1 MPYLRQRSPRS
12 SNAPSFLKAR
22 AKAQSPV
29 RQSASP
35 PVRQSASP
43 PVRQSSNFLEPDGG
57 FEIFCNIFLSKLSL
71 ASSPQHKHLA
81 AATLP
86 STSPSRKG
94 LPTWSTPLA
103 WAAAPLLA
111 ALLVFAPAPAAARP
125 CFQKQYNSRN
135 LAGCTYINLDKNNL
149 SSLPEGVFD
158 GLSNLTSLH
167 LDDNNLSSL
176 PEGVFDGLSN
186 LEFLW
191 LQRNQLSSLPEGV
204 FDGLSNLDVLYLN
217 NNQLSSL
224 PEGVF
229 DGLSNLTSLHLD
241 YNNLSSLPEGV
252 FDGLSNLYWLRLDDN
267 NLSSLPEGVF
277 DGLSNLH
284 ELWLGGNNLSC
295 RPNLPEGVKVYGVSG
310 LPLCDGP
317 GQEEPDQ
324 GQQPGDG
331 DGGQTGG
338 GQQPG
343 QEEPDQGQQPG
354 DGDGGQTGGGQQPG
368 QEEPDQGQQP
378 GDGDGGQTGGGQQP
392 GQEEPDQG
400 QQPGQEEPDQGQQP
414 GDGDGGQTGGG
425 QQPGQEEPD
434 QGQQP
439 GQEEEQSFL
448 DKHRD
453 LIEEIRSEA
462 DESIRQ
468 QRLESFIIDFATPT
482 VKAVITDVVIPTAIT
497 AGAGAAISAGG
508 AVGAIA
514 GVAYVGL
521 SVRDAWNTGRTIGG
535 LLSSEELVNDFAT
548 ALYVHQ
554 DALEDGTI
562 SLDQAFSGQ
571 KFTYPFSLAQG
582 ESEEG
587 EDGTSA
593 KRFNALFSGGVN
605 FSRFDDRSA
614 DVATDGNSMTYSF
627 GLDVLPNPDVP
638 LVTGLQLAF
647 TRINADFQDVEI
659 DGTGTYGVK
668 LFTVSPTVAWDATD
682 KLTLWSSIGW
692 GRGEMDL
699 TIDTVANLRLDSPES
714 ASTTDMG
721 DFFSVGAGANMRVW
735 QSDASALS
743 LQVAGV
749 TASFLGADSKQGRV
763 AAQFS
768 HDSPLNSGR
777 LRSAANLAW
786 LLSDGDPSV
795 MELSGAL
802 NWLPDQGRLS
812 GSTSARVLLFGEDR
826 SEWGIS
832 GGLTLRPGSKGKG
845 FPWPCNPLSARP
857 TPPLRG
863 WGWTPGTATTTW
875 RTWP

>member
-1 MPYLRQRSPRS
+1 M
-12 SNAPSFLKAR
+12 
-22 AKAQSPV
+22 
-29 RQSASP
+29 
-35 PVRQSASP
+35 
-43 PVRQSSNFLEPDGG
+43 
-57 FEIFCNIFLSKLSL
+57 
-71 ASSPQHKHLA
+71 
-81 AATLP
+81 
-86 STSPSRKG
+86 
-94 LPTWSTPLA
+94 
-103 WAAAPLLA
+103 
-111 ALLVFAPAPAAARP
+111 
-125 CFQKQYNSRN
+125 
-135 LAGCTYINLDKNNL
+135 
-149 SSLPEGVFD
+149 
-158 GLSNLTSLH
+158 
-167 LDDNNLSSL
+167 
-176 PEGVFDGLSN
+176 
-186 LEFLW
+186 
-191 LQRNQLSSLPEGV
+191 
-204 FDGLSNLDVLYLN
+204 
-217 NNQLSSL
+217 
-224 PEGVF
+224 
-229 DGLSNLTSLHLD
+229 
-241 YNNLSSLPEGV
+241 
-252 FDGLSNLYWLRLDDN
+252 
-267 NLSSLPEGVF
+267 
-277 DGLSNLH
+277 
-284 ELWLGGNNLSC
+284 
-295 RPNLPEGVKVYGVSG
+295 
-310 LPLCDGP
+310 
-317 GQEEPDQ
+317 
-324 GQQPGDG
+324 
-331 DGGQTGG
+331 
-338 GQQPG
+338 
-343 QEEPDQGQQPG
+343 
-354 DGDGGQTGGGQQPG
+354 
-368 QEEPDQGQQP
+368 
-378 GDGDGGQTGGGQQP
+378 
-392 GQEEPDQG
+392 
-400 QQPGQEEPDQGQQP
+400 
-414 GDGDGGQTGGG
+414 
-425 QQPGQEEPD
+425 
-434 QGQQP
+434 
-439 GQEEEQSFL
+439 
-448 DKHRD
+448 
-453 LIEEIRSEA
+453 
-462 DESIRQ
+462 
-468 QRLESFIIDFATPT
+468 
-482 VKAVITDVVIPTAIT
+482 
-497 AGAGAAISAGG
+497 
-508 AVGAIA
+508 
-514 GVAYVGL
+514 
-521 SVRDAWNTGRTIGG
+521 
-535 LLSSEELVNDFAT
+535 NDFAT

-627 GLDVLPNPDVP
+627 GLDVLPNPEVP
-638 LVTGLQLAF
+638 LVTGLQLAY

-832 GGLTLRPGSKGKG
+832 GGLTLRPGQQGEGLSLALQPSFGQADASLAGLGMDAWDRYNDLADLALTPEPLTARFHAEVAYGFRKGEG
-845 FPWPCNPLSARP
+845 LF
-857 TPPLRG
+857 TPYTQLDMTDTSTVYGAGLRYELDDSLDLDLRASHRQR
-863 WGWTPGTATTTW
+863 TSGTNDN
-875 RTWP
+875 RVFLQLRSDL